1 MTAIAVFGY
10 GNESRGDDAIGPRLL
25 HALDALALP
34 GVECIEDFQLQ
45 IEHALDLEGR
55 DLALFLDAG
64 EGTPEPFAFYE
75 AKEMRNITSSSHAI
89 LPGSVLGV
97 YRQVRGAAPPP
108 AFVLCVRGEQWELGT
123 EMGARA
129 QANLAAALNF
139 AKSLLAEPGV
149 ALWRARTTVESL

>member
-1 MTAIAVFGY
+1 MKLVVFGY

-25 HALDALALP
+25 HALEALNTP
-34 GVECIEDFQLQ
+34 GVDCVEDFQLQ
-45 IEHALDLEGR
+45 IEHALDLDGA

-64 EGTPEPFAFYE
+64 EGTPAPFAFYE

-97 YRQVRGAAPPP
+97 YRQVKNAAPPP

-123 EMGARA
+123 DMGAAA
-129 QANLAAALNF
+129 QRHLAAALAF
-139 AKSLLAEPGV
+139 ATDLLAAPDV
-149 ALWRARTTVESL
+149 AVWRARTTGESL